1 MAKNESG
8 GHHLWNSCGSEAG
21 QDERKPS
28 EGQVPIT
35 GNPVRQNAGGRGRQE
50 TERGTEQGP
59 SSCEARIGR
68 KGNGR
73 SRRLSNREGNRS
85 GRKDAD
91 GTEKTGS

>member
-1 MAKNESG
+1 MDK
-8 GHHLWNSCGSEAG
+8 
-21 QDERKPS
+21 
-28 EGQVPIT
+28 II
-35 GNPVRQNAGGRGRQE
+35 QE